1 MRKSVCNKRKLRGR
15 ARPRNGDIS
24 LFQRFLKMGA
34 STADCIWQRAE
45 SIPELLNP
53 ERSTIMKYRLLGKSG
68 LRVSEAALGTMT
80 FGDEWGW
87 GSPKAEAQ
95 KVYETYRDAG
105 GNFIDTANF
114 YTNGTSE
121 TFLGEFMQGHRESV
135 VLATKYSNAA
145 PGNDPNAAGNH
156 RKSMM
161 QAVEASLKRLQTDYI
176 DLYWV
181 HIWDGITPVEEV
193 MRGLDDLV
201 RQGKILHAGISDA
214 PAWWVAQANTL
225 AEVRGWTQFI
235 GLQIEYSLIER
246 TVERELIPMA
256 KTLNVGVLAWSPL
269 ARGVLSGKYHGEGKA
284 DGGRMTNEGMKDFLP
299 EEKRAARIISALKAV
314 SEQVGRSM
322 AQVAL
327 AWLRYQTVPVIPII
341 GARKVS
347 QLQDNLASL
356 DLELSAEQ
364 LKSLDGAAESSSVS
378 PRVFTTEK
386 WFVQLGTAACGIA
399 CCSKCGTSCR
409 IVMRVL
415 T

>member
-1 MRKSVCNKRKLRGR
+1 MRKSACNKRKLRER
-15 ARPRNGDIS
+15 AKPRNGGIS
-24 LFQRFLKMGA
+24 LFQLCLKMGA

-45 SIPELLNP
+45 SIPELLNH

-95 KVYETYRDAG
+95 KVYETYRVAG

-121 TFLGEFMQGHRESV
+121 RFMGEFVQGNRESL

-145 PGNDPNAAGNH
+145 PGSDPNAAGNH
-156 RKSMM
+156 RKSMI
-161 QAVEASLKRLQTDYI
+161 QALEASLKRLQTDYI

-193 MRGLDDLV
+193 MRGLDDMV
-201 RQGKILHAGISDA
+201 RAGKVLYVGISDA
-214 PAWWVAQANTL
+214 PAWWVPQANTL
-225 AEVRGWTQFI
+225 AELRGWTQFI

-256 KTLNVGVLAWSPL
+256 KALSVGVVAWSPL
-269 ARGVLSGKYHGEGKA
+269 ARGVLSGKYHGEGKP

-299 EEKRAARIISALKAV
+299 EEQRAAPIISAVKSV
-314 SEQVGRSM
+314 SEQTGRSM

-327 AWLRYQTVPVIPII
+327 AWLRHQTVPVIPIM

-356 DLELSAEQ
+356 DMELSAEQ
-364 LKSLDGAAESSSVS
+364 LKFLDGASRIEHGFPQSIYEREMVRSI
-378 PRVFTTEK
+378 RYG
-386 WFVQLGTAACGIA
+386 GTWD
-399 CCSKCGTSCR
+399 R
-409 IVMRVL
+409 L
-415 T
+415 LL

>member
-1 MRKSVCNKRKLRGR
+1 MR
-15 ARPRNGDIS
+15 
-24 LFQRFLKMGA
+24 
-34 STADCIWQRAE
+34 
-45 SIPELLNP
+45 
-53 ERSTIMKYRLLGKSG
+53 YRLLGNSG

-80 FGDEWGW
+80 FGDDWGW
-87 GSPKAEAQ
+87 GAAKDESR
-95 KVYETYRDAG
+95 KVYNAFREAD

-121 TFLGEFMQGHRESV
+121 RFLGEFIQGDRQSV

-161 QAVEASLKRLQTDYI
+161 QALEASLKRLQTDYI

-181 HIWDGITPVEEV
+181 HIWDGITPAEEV
-193 MRGLDDLV
+193 MRGLDDIV
-201 RQGKILHAGISDA
+201 RQGKVLYLDISDA
-214 PAWWVAQANTL
+214 PAWWIAQANTL
-225 AEVRGWTQFI
+225 AELRGWTRFT

-256 KTLNVGVLAWSPL
+256 KALNLGVLAWSPL
-269 ARGVLSGKYHGEGKA
+269 ARGVLTGKYHGEGKA
-284 DGGRMTNEGMKDFLP
+284 DVGRMSNEGMKEFLP
-299 EEKRAARIISALKAV
+299 EEQHATRIISAVKAV

-327 AWLRYQTVPVIPII
+327 AWLRYQTGPVIPII

-347 QLQDNLASL
+347 QLQDNLGSL

-364 LKSLDGAAESSSVS
+364 LKSLDGASRIEFEFPQSIYEREMVRSI
-378 PRVFTTEK
+378 RYG
-386 WFVQLGTAACGIA
+386 GTWD
-399 CCSKCGTSCR
+399 R
-409 IVMRVL
+409 L
-415 T
+415 LL